1 MGFFDLFKKNKT
13 KSLTK
18 SDEQL
23 QKQQLQLTAYPIK
36 ILVAWGEAIDGN
48 DQIRDWLMKNKYE
61 ELGMFCFALRND
73 TKAQDWLMQKGFPHL
88 VALIKAI
95 EGDKKARK
103 WLFSNRFEI
112 LYHMG
117 LAADGN
123 IDSKRFLL
131 THDKVYA
138 ALSRKMEKVKDSIE
152 WDNNSVHS
160 INP

>member
-1 MGFFDLFKKNKT
+1 MKA
-13 KSLTK
+13 
-18 SDEQL
+18 
-23 QKQQLQLTAYPIK
+23 TAYPIK

-48 DQIRDWLMKNKYE
+48 QKLRDWLIKNKYE

-73 TKAQDWLMQKGFPHL
+73 SKSQTWLVKKGYPHF

-95 EGDKKARK
+95 EGDKKARE
-103 WLFSNRFEI
+103 WLAKNNFEI
-112 LYHMG
+112 LYHMS

-123 IDSKRFLL
+123 VDAKRFLL

-138 ALSRKMEKVKDSIE
+138 ALARKMEKVKDNIE
-152 WDNNSVHS
+152 WSNNDIHT